1 MVLMAPAEQA
11 HAGVGATKNT
21 ALHDLSGVGRYAA
34 VLLALL
40 ALILGFA
47 YHSGAFQSELGSE
60 SDESAHY
67 ITGLMVHDYFANALG
82 QPPLAYAANYY
93 LHYPKV
99 ALGHWPPV
107 FYIMQAGWGFVCS
120 PSRNGI
126 LVLMG
131 VCTALIAFTLYRM
144 VEREFRTTA
153 GGVATAALFASIPL
167 VQMYS
172 AMIMSD
178 MIVAMFSLWALCAW
192 ARYLERERARDALWF
207 ALATSAAILTK
218 GNGFAVTLMAPLSI
232 LILRRPRIF
241 RGRAFWMAALFIGA
255 ACIPWNI
262 ATRSLITPTMQFE
275 AGAPFFLRANRF
287 YAIEL
292 FKSVGPAIAALAVI
306 GVIVKVVLPFLQNRV
321 APLWAAALA
330 LILGVQLFHA
340 TAPAGLEKRYLLA
353 SLPPVLLFLCAG
365 VEWAARR
372 MSARLSLRNRV
383 IAVAAMAAVV
393 FFAGTFRL
401 THKTHIGLD
410 EAASAV
416 AQDAADRDAIIL
428 CSSNGNGE
436 GVFISELAM
445 RERRPAHIVLR
456 ASLVLANSDWNG
468 RGYHLLKST
477 PEEVNAF
484 LTSIPVG
491 MVVLDRSPGFARWPH
506 QDMLAQAMRS
516 PEWQLAG
523 SYPRGGPHAGQVQ
536 LYRYTGSRVL
546 RARIRVDMTADKPR
560 IVIEN

>member
-1 MVLMAPAEQA
+1 MVVMAPAEPAQA
-11 HAGVGATKNT
+11 SAGATKET
-21 ALHDLSGVGRYAA
+21 ALHYLSGAGRYAA
-34 VLLALL
+34 ILLALL

-47 YHSGAFQSELGSE
+47 YSSGAFQSELGSE

-107 FYIMQAGWGFVCS
+107 FYIMQAAWGFVCS

-126 LVLMG
+126 LAMMAL
-131 VCTALIAFTLYRM
+131 CTALIAFTLYRM
-144 VEREFRTTA
+144 VEREFGTPA

-178 MIVAMFSLWALCAW
+178 MIVAMFSLWSLCAW
-192 ARYLERERARDALWF
+192 VRYLERERAGDALWF
-207 ALATSAAILTK
+207 ALATSAAVLTK

-241 RGRAFWMAALFIGA
+241 RRRAFWMAALFIGA
-255 ACIPWNI
+255 VCIPWNI
-262 ATRSLITPTMQFE
+262 ATRSLIAPTMQFE

-287 YAIEL
+287 YATEL
-292 FKSVGPAIAALAVI
+292 FKSVGPAIAAFALI
-306 GVIVKVVLPFLQNRV
+306 GVIVKAAVPFLQNRV

-340 TAPAGLEKRYLLA
+340 AAPAGLENRYLLA

-365 VEWAARR
+365 IEWVAGR
-372 MSARLSLRNRV
+372 MSARLSMRSRV
-383 IAVAAMAAVV
+383 MAVAAMAAVA

-416 AQDAADRDAIIL
+416 AHDAADRDAIIL

-484 LTSIPVG
+484 LASIPVG

-506 QDMLAQAMRS
+506 QDLLAQAMRR

-523 SYPRGGPHAGQVQ
+523 SYPQSGPHAGQVQ